1 MAKRKSN
8 PKTNRIPSRA
18 SVTRSP
24 ETATPRD
31 PASFLPALVDIKHRL
46 DVILCILAVAA
57 KALEHQAADIDLD
70 VCQILRR
77 SAIEPLS
84 TQIDELEKIVNRLKT
99 DTR

>member
-70 VCQILRR
+70 VCRILRR
-77 SAIEPLS
+77 SAIDPLS
-84 TQIDELEKIVNRLKT
+84 EQIDQLEKLVNRLNSIGS
-99 DTR
+99 